1 MTLAITARLA
11 TACACLALTAIVAAQ
26 PRGGQRVP
34 PRASQGEVAAVEGTS
49 AIRGQIVAADTGTPI
64 RRAQVRAA
72 SPDARAS
79 RVTITDVDGRF
90 EIANLPAGRYTVTA
104 SKGGFVTLQ
113 YGQRRPGESGNQL
126 DLGEDEVLE
135 KVILALPRGS
145 VIAGRVFD
153 EYGEPIA
160 NADVVALQ
168 YRYLAGARRLVP
180 GTGSSRG
187 RTDDQGSFR
196 LFGLTPGEYTVSATV
211 REGQGAASANLDS
224 DEPSGYAPTYYPGV
238 PSVHEAQRI
247 TLGVGQEQSNVSF
260 GLLLTRLVRVSGR
273 VVDSRGQPATRG
285 AVMLLPADTLRTG
298 VGGINA
304 GSVAVLGD
312 GTFLLPGIAPGS
324 YLLFVRPGGGGGG
337 RGFAAGIGDG
347 EFARLPITVGLDDVR
362 DLFVATAP
370 GAVARGVVT
379 TDQGQPLPAQGR
391 QVGIMAIGA
400 DPTSPVGATPARI
413 AADGSFELRGLSEAR
428 VIRVNAPADWYLKS
442 VLYDGVDVTD
452 TPIDFVPG
460 TTTSSLRVVLT
471 ESTTELS
478 GTVID
483 GRGDPVLDAAVVV
496 FASDESA
503 WTFQSR
509 FVQTARPDQDGRYRI
524 RNLPPRTDYRIVAV
538 QGLEDGQAG
547 DPDYLRTL
555 IDAAD
560 RLTLNEGEAKT
571 VDVRVPE

>member
-1 MTLAITARLA
+1 MAAAGRLA
-11 TACACLALTAIVAAQ
+11 TALACLALAAAPADAQ
-26 PRGGQRVP
+26 PRDGQRVP
-34 PRASQGEVAAVEGTS
+34 PRAAQGEEAAVEGTS

-79 RVTITDVDGRF
+79 RVTITDAGGRF
-90 EIANLPAGRYTVTA
+90 EIASLPAGRYTVTA

-145 VIAGRVFD
+145 VIAGRIFD

-247 TLGVGQEQSNVSF
+247 TLEVGQEQTNLSF

-285 AVMLLPADTLRTG
+285 AVMLLPADTLRAG

-304 GSVAVLGD
+304 GSTAVRGD

-324 YLLFVRPGGGGGG
+324 YLLFVRPGGGGG
-337 RGFAAGIGDG
+337 RGFGAGIGDG
-347 EFARLPITVGLDDVR
+347 EFARLPITVGMDDVR

-370 GAVARGVVT
+370 GAVARGVVV

-391 QVGIMAIGA
+391 QFGIAAIGA

-413 AADGSFELRGLSEAR
+413 AADGTFELRGLSEPR
-428 VIRVNAPADWYLKS
+428 IIRVNAPAGWYLKS

-460 TTTSSLRVVLT
+460 TATSALRIVMT
-471 ESTTELS
+471 ESTTEVS

-483 GRGDPVLDAAVVV
+483 GRGEPVLDAAVVV
-496 FASDESA
+496 FAADERA

-524 RNLPPRTDYRIVAV
+524 RNLPPHTDYRIVAV

-555 IDAAD
+555 VDAAE
-560 RLTLNEGEAKT
+560 RLALNEGEAKT
-571 VDVRVPE
+571 ADVRVP